1 MRKTAFYLFMIVA
14 AALCLCSCKPKEK
27 LVADYNATIV
37 EVGAQGTAVV
47 KAWGVSSSI
56 KNAKEEAKRNAVR
69 AILFKGFPS
78 SANVNSTDLRPMITD
93 PNAEQAHKEYFEQ
106 FFKNDGKYL
115 QFVQFADET
124 GKIATGDMVRK
135 GAQYKV
141 GMVVIVN
148 KTNLRR
154 ELENAGIIK
163 KFGIN

>member
-1 MRKTAFYLFMIVA
+1 MRKIAFYLFMTVA
-14 AALCLCSCKPKEK
+14 VALCLCSCKSKEK

-37 EVGAQGTAVV
+37 EIGAQGTAVI
-47 KAWGVSSSI
+47 KAWGISSSI

-69 AILFKGFPS
+69 AILFNGFPS

-93 PNAEQAHKEYFEQ
+93 PNAEQIHKEYFEQ
-106 FFKNDGKYL
+106 FFKKDGKYL

-135 GAQYKV
+135 GSQYKV

-148 KTNLRR
+148 KNNLRR